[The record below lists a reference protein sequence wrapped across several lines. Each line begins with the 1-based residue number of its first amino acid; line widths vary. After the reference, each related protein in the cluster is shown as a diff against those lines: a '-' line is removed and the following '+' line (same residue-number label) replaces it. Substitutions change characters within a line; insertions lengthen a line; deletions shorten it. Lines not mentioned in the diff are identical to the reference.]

1 MMERRAK
8 ERLIGASILVV
19 LIVLIVPEL
28 LSGPKPAAP
37 VAEPQRLPAVT
48 STSTPEPTRTVTVD
62 LATSKAPAQNDT
74 EADAA
79 PPAPASVAAASAA
92 AASAPPPATPSVP
105 QQQPGPPQPSQPSQ
119 PQQLQ
124 PPVSGGNPVPTSAA
138 APRAA
143 VRPQPPP
150 HAPVESAAPPPISK
164 AGSGH
169 SEASHGSGW
178 SVQLGSFAS
187 RANADNLVR
196 QLKGQGFAVYVVSGG
211 SGAATRHRV
220 RVGPLPDRDAAERTA
235 AKLKT
240 LGHASSLMSPGA

>member
-37 VAEPQRLPAVT
+37 VAEPQRLPAAA
-48 STSTPEPTRTVTVD
+48 SAADPTRTVTVD
-62 LATSKAPAQNDT
+62 LATSKAPAQNESETDP
-74 EADAA
+74 A
-79 PPAPASVAAASAA
+79 PPPPPAASATTA
-92 AASAPPPATPSVP
+92 TPASAGTLPPAASAPAAVSAP
-105 QQQPGPPQPSQPSQ
+105 QQPSQLPQ
-119 PQQLQ
+119 PQ
-124 PPVSGGNPVPTSAA
+124 
-138 APRAA
+138 PRL
-143 VRPQPPP
+143 PLG
-150 HAPVESAAPPPISK
+150 APVESAAPPPISN
-164 AGSGH
+164 AGSVRG
-169 SEASHGSGW
+169 EASHASGW

-196 QLKGQGFAVYVVSGG
+196 QLKGQGFTVYVLSGG

-220 RVGPLPDRDAAERTA
+220 RVGPLADREAAERTA

>member
-37 VAEPQRLPAVT
+37 VAEPPRLPAAA
-48 STSTPEPTRTVTVD
+48 STPEPTRTVTVD

-74 EADAA
+74 EADSA
-79 PPAPASVAAASAA
+79 PPPPSPLQSSPTAASPAGGTSPAA
-92 AASAPPPATPSVP
+92 GSAASAPPTQASAT
-105 QQQPGPPQPSQPSQ
+105 QQPSLTPSQPPASA
-119 PQQLQ
+119 PAK
-124 PPVSGGNPVPTSAA
+124 TAAA
-138 APRAA
+138 APPVVQSPQHAA
-143 VRPQPPP
+143 AGRGAPAS
-150 HAPVESAAPPPISK
+150 APVESAAPTPISK
-164 AGSGH
+164 AGPGR
-169 SEASHGSGW
+169 GW

-196 QLKGQGFAVYVVSGG
+196 QLKGQGFAVYVLSGG

-220 RVGPLPDRDAAERTA
+220 RVGPMADRDAAERTA